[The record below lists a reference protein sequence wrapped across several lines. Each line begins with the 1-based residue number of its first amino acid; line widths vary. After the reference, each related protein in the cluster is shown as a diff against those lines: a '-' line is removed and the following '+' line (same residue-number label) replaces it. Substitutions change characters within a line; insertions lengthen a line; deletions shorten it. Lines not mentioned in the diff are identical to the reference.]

1 MTVAARP
8 QRPIPTVQASPEL
21 LHEGDMIYPDVQEP
35 SPEPF
40 RVATRPQ
47 RLASGWRIELDR
59 ECVLL
64 VAKGHKV
71 RTQRRPMPQPFPR
84 ARSEDEW
91 EPDTVR
97 RRVPER
103 EASMSGGEDH

>member
-8 QRPIPTVQASPEL
+8 QRPIPTVQANPAL
-21 LHEGDMIYPDVQEP
+21 LQEGDMIYPDIQES

-40 RVATRPQ
+40 RVTTRPQ

-59 ECVLL
+59 DCVLL

-71 RTQRRPMPQPFPR
+71 RTRRRPNPGPATP
-84 ARSEDEW
+84 AAAWDALEG
-91 EPDTVR
+91 TY
-97 RRVPER
+97 R
-103 EASMSGGEDH
+103 EARYG